1 MKIDYLPTE
10 DEKDYSMYAFYDEA
24 NNTVIWS
31 GVSENGSSSYQDHVV
46 GTEYAQF
53 LVWRR
58 GKIVI
63 VEGCGWY
70 SPDFHF
76 RFELT
81 ELPDRVVILAHHAAA
96 LMDRA
101 WDDDSPIALHAK

>member
-10 DEKDYSMYAFYDEA
+10 GDNDYTMYAFYDESK
-24 NNTVIWS
+24 NEVIWN
-31 GVSENGSSSYQDHVV
+31 GVTNSSTYMDHVA

-58 GKIVI
+58 CNVVI

-70 SPDFHF
+70 SSDFHF
-76 RFELT
+76 RMELT
-81 ELPDRVVILAHHAAA
+81 ELPDRVVIIAHEAAA
-96 LMDRA
+96 LLDRA
-101 WDDDSPIALHAK
+101 WDDETPVARA

>member
-10 DEKDYSMYAFYDEA
+10 DDKSFIMYAFYDESK
-24 NNTVIWS
+24 NEVIWN
-31 GVSENGSSSYQDHVV
+31 GVSNSSSYMDHVS
-46 GTEYAQF
+46 GTEQAQF

-58 GKIVI
+58 GKVVI

-70 SPDFHF
+70 SSDFHF
-76 RFELT
+76 RLEIT
-81 ELPDRVVILAHHAAA
+81 ELPDRVVILAHEAAA

-101 WDDDSPIALHAK
+101 WDDETPVSRGE